1 MIETVRSDLLERGFE
16 RGCRFIITANL
27 LDDMRVYLLFN
38 RLRRHS
44 QRVLDCE
51 WRARTMRDDADAVHA
66 EKRTAAVL
74 LIVRLGLNCSN
85 GIPREEC
92 AGFSHRCAHELV
104 LEPFKHRHRDRLARF
119 QDHVANES
127 VAHDNFNRIFKEMT
141 TFYVAHEVKRTWSQH
156 LEHFLGQFG
165 ALNILVAERD
175 QTNGRILVMENMT

>member
-1 MIETVRSDLLERGFE
+1 MIETVRSALLERGFE

-44 QRVLDCE
+44 QRILNRQ
-51 WRARTMRDDADAVHA
+51 WRARAMRDDADAVYA

-74 LIVRLGLNCSN
+74 FIVRLGLNCPD

-92 AGFSHRCAHELV
+92 ADFSHPCAHELV
-104 LEPFKHRHRDRLARF
+104 LEPLKHRHRDRFARF

-127 VAHDNFNRIFKEMT
+127 VAHNNFNRIFKEMSA
-141 TFYVAHEVKRTWSQH
+141 FYVTDKVKRTWSQH
-156 LEHFLGQFG
+156 LEHFLG
-165 ALNILVAERD
+165 
-175 QTNGRILVMENMT
+175 